1 MIDHNKT
8 GGPAFA
14 RAASYS
20 EVRGSDGMTLR
31 DYFAAQALPTLIEM
45 YPTSSDDGV
54 AGLAYRW
61 ADAML
66 AERQKE

>member
-1 MIDHNKT
+1 VKART

-14 RAASYS
+14 GGGVINQ
-20 EVRGSDGMTLR
+20 EGMSLR
-31 DYFAAQALPTLIEM
+31 DYFAGQALPTLIEM